1 MGDWSAVM
9 TWSLKGTEAIFNLTF
24 QSQQPPV
31 PIQQHIV
38 PLTAFVTDGK
48 LLGIP
53 SHWPDVRDGERR
65 REEKVINVALFGSVR
80 AFACL

>member
-24 QSQQPPV
+24 QSQEPPV
-31 PIQQHIV
+31 TIQQRIV
-38 PLTAFVTDGK
+38 LFTAFVTDGK

-53 SHWPDVRDGERR
+53 SHCPNVRDGERQQ
-65 REEKVINVALFGSVR
+65 EKK
-80 AFACL
+80 